1 MRELLAHVAL
11 QSQMSCD
18 DQFAKKEETCVS
30 SACAAEMLL
39 ATDHVWNASRLVSAV
54 ESLCTMHVCVRIE
67 DGSHVDCL
75 VAAVDVAGDDVA
87 EDGLSGHKGNVGLL
101 PDAMC

>member
-1 MRELLAHVAL
+1 MLRF
-11 QSQMSCD
+11 SF
-18 DQFAKKEETCVS
+18 DQFAKKEETYVS

-54 ESLCTMHVCVRIE
+54 EPLCTMHACVSIE
-67 DGSHVDCL
+67 DGSHVDCS

-87 EDGLSGHKGNVGLL
+87 GDGLSGHKGNVCLL
-101 PDAMC
+101 PDAMS